1 MYIPGLFRLTDTE
14 EIREFIKENGFGI
27 LINSVNGKLWAT
39 HIPMLMVK
47 DKDQKD
53 ILTGHLSKAN
63 PQWNAFGKSPEV
75 LAIFPGPHSYISS
88 SWYDHENVP
97 TWNYVAVHLY
107 GTIRIIEGAE
117 LKEELSRIVDK
128 YEAVMPNPVSV
139 ERMSEKFVESEIKGI
154 VGFKISITEIH
165 AATKLSQNRDD
176 KNVKR
181 IIDGLENQGD
191 QDSVTMAKIMRER
204 RPLK

>member
-1 MYIPGLFRLTDTE
+1 MYIPGLFRVKDTE
-14 EIREFIKENGFGI
+14 EIRGFIEENGFGI
-27 LINSVNGKLWAT
+27 LINSVKGKLLAT

-63 PQWNAFGKSPEV
+63 PQWKTFGKSPEV
-75 LAIFPGPHSYISS
+75 LAIFPGHHSYISS

-97 TWNYVAVHLY
+97 TWNYLAVHLY

-117 LKEELSRIVDK
+117 LKEELSKMVDK
-128 YEAVMPNPVSV
+128 YEAAMPNPVSV
-139 ERMSEKFVESEIKGI
+139 ERMSENFVESEIKGI
-154 VGFKISITEIH
+154 VGFKISITEIQ
-165 AATKLSQNRDD
+165 AAAKLSQNRDD

-181 IIDGLENQGD
+181 IIAGLENQGD
-191 QDSVTMAKIMRER
+191 QDSLTMAKLMREK